1 MDMVT
6 KHDFSRV
13 TFGMMCGMLYD
24 TLEELIVLHCNDW
37 FQVTLPFLRSQCNRV
52 TEAEWAMM
60 VSCQSMGRDG
70 EGKSNEQDK
79 AGTCMSLFAGH
90 CRPGRASCK

>member
-37 FQVTLPFLRSQCNRV
+37 FQVNLLFLAPICSSENESVSGSPRSDG
-52 TEAEWAMM
+52 
-60 VSCQSMGRDG
+60 MGR
-70 EGKSNEQDK
+70 
-79 AGTCMSLFAGH
+79 L
-90 CRPGRASCK
+90 